1 MTILDTQHDLPAF
14 RHAIRDWLA
23 DVVPPDWKARM
34 ARASN
39 DEFIAF
45 QRWWMAERSKVGL
58 AIPHWP
64 KEYGGAGLTLQH
76 LIVIADEMARAD
88 APQARLFTISL
99 IHLPG
104 TLFPHGTEAQKRRY
118 LAGVANGDVWC
129 QGFSEPNSGS
139 DLASLRTRAVRD
151 GDHYVINGQKIWS
164 SNSMY
169 ADHCILLTRTDPD
182 APKHRGITYF
192 IMDMR
197 SPGVEVRP
205 IRQANGRSE
214 FGEIFLTDVRIPA
227 ENMIGREN
235 NGWRVAQATL
245 ASERG
250 VIAFEGAERQRYE
263 VEAFYQRALAEDAPW
278 LQDDQLRR
286 EFIGFLA
293 EIQAGRRLLRQ
304 VLRESEAPDAA
315 ASVLPSIVKLSGTA
329 LRQRICSFMV
339 RVAGIGGRGTGQPNA
354 ANLTA
359 TSRSV
364 PENQPQAQRNGG
376 PQHNAQHQRQAGP
389 ACRRQ
394 LRFVAART
402 NLRIQLPRRRI
413 GLRLRPQWHHATRRL
428 RFAQHRPATTSNR
441 RRGSRIAGCCNRRVH
456 GHLPGQLR
464 DHSRTYRPFK

>member
-1 MTILDTQHDLPAF
+1 MTILDAQHDLPAF
-14 RHAIRDWLA
+14 RQEIRDWLTE
-23 DVVPPDWKARM
+23 VVRADWKARM
-34 ARASN
+34 VRASN

-64 KEYGGAGLTLQH
+64 KEYGGAGLTLRH

-118 LAGVANGDVWC
+118 LAGVAKGDVWC

-151 GDHYVINGQKIWS
+151 GDHYVTNGQKIWS

-182 APKHRGITYF
+182 AQKHRGITYF

-197 SPGVEVRP
+197 SPGIEVRP
-205 IRQANGRSE
+205 IRQANGRAE
-214 FGEIFLTDVRIPA
+214 FGEIFLTNVRIPA

-263 VEAFYQRALAEDAPW
+263 VEAFYRKALETDAAW

-286 EFIGFLA
+286 EFVGFLA
-293 EIQAGRRLLRQ
+293 EMQAGRRLLRR
-304 VLRESEAPDAA
+304 VLEESESPE
-315 ASVLPSIVKLSGTA
+315 ASASILPSIVKLSATV
-329 LRQRICSFMV
+329 LRQRICSFM
-339 RVAGIGGRGTGQPNA
+339 T
-354 ANLTA
+354 
-359 TSRSV
+359 
-364 PENQPQAQRNGG
+364 
-376 PQHNAQHQRQAGP
+376 
-389 ACRRQ
+389 
-394 LRFVAART
+394 
-402 NLRIQLPRRRI
+402 
-413 GLRLRPQWHHATRRL
+413 
-428 RFAQHRPATTSNR
+428 
-441 RRGSRIAGCCNRRVH
+441 RIAGVKGQEFAMLAEDPFGSPMFDFLSAFSGTIAGGTNEIQRNIVAERGLGMPRV
-456 GHLPGQLR
+456 
-464 DHSRTYRPFK
+464 